1 VDRNSLITI
10 FPTGAEVLEGVN
22 VFVTIPVF
30 VAVSVTV
37 AVFVGVPVSVAVFVE
52 VTVGGGTPHKLN
64 EDDRF
69 CGLLGV
75 SN

>member
-1 VDRNSLITI
+1 MTT
-10 FPTGAEVLEGVN
+10 FAGADD
-22 VFVTIPVF
+22 VF
-30 VAVSVTV
+30 VAVAVFVGLPVAVLVLVVV

-52 VTVGGGTPHKLN
+52 VAVGGGTPHKLN
-64 EDDRF
+64 GDDRF